1 MTPVDTESHLF
12 FAFVLK
18 TQTSGSFLEALSI
31 ICPGLVRLQLHFIFI
46 LRHSLCKQPKMESG
60 SGGGPKTV
68 NSTAAASLAL
78 SASAV
83 RSVTRGMR
91 SSKRSRG
98 SRRAKAALC
107 PHQCGVFR
115 GRKKLQALRPAAA
128 SDFQSGKCVK
138 VRRRATYVADKAQPS
153 SGTICAWPLTHTD
166 RSPVRQPPADWLVPP
181 EPAPSDGTNNQPSA
195 DWLVPPEGAGLRL
208 LVKTR
213 NSSVTGEDGP
223 VTSIVSNIMFQRSVA
238 REHFISPQNKRLN
251 VSQPFP

>member
-1 MTPVDTESHLF
+1 MTPIDTESHLF

-91 SSKRSRG
+91 SLKRSRG

-107 PHQCGVFR
+107 PHQCGVLR
-115 GRKKLQALRPAAA
+115 GKNYK
-128 SDFQSGKCVK
+128 
-138 VRRRATYVADKAQPS
+138 PS
-153 SGTICAWPLTHTD
+153 VQLL
-166 RSPVRQPPADWLVPP
+166 PVI
-181 EPAPSDGTNNQPSA
+181 
-195 DWLVPPEGAGLRL
+195 
-208 LVKTR
+208 
-213 NSSVTGEDGP
+213 SS
-223 VTSIVSNIMFQRSVA
+223 
-238 REHFISPQNKRLN
+238 REN
-251 VSQPFP
+251 V

>member
-1 MTPVDTESHLF
+1 MTPRDTESHLF

-91 SSKRSRG
+91 SLKRSRG

-107 PHQCGVFR
+107 PPHQRGVFR
-115 GRKKLQALRPAAA
+115 GKITSPPSSCCQWFPVGKMCKSPQTGNLCSRQSTALLWNHMRMAADSHGPESCETALR
-128 SDFQSGKCVK
+128 
-138 VRRRATYVADKAQPS
+138 
-153 SGTICAWPLTHTD
+153 
-166 RSPVRQPPADWLVPP
+166 WLVGSASRGGASSAG
-181 EPAPSDGTNNQPSA
+181 ENKEQQCHRRGWSCYKYSIKHHVPAFCRQGT
-195 DWLVPPEGAGLRL
+195 LYILR
-208 LVKTR
+208 
-213 NSSVTGEDGP
+213 
-223 VTSIVSNIMFQRSVA
+223 TSI
-238 REHFISPQNKRLN
+238 
-251 VSQPFP
+251 